1 MKNKALKALL
11 YLLLTLSGLF
21 VVTFVVYF
29 FNQDMKLTSKIEPLL
44 IKHYDRIERNQ
55 HL

>member
-1 MKNKALKALL
+1 MEKFKKMSK

-21 VVTFVVYF
+21 VVTFVIYI
-29 FNQDMKLTSKIEPLL
+29 FNLDMKLTSKMEPVLL
-44 IKHYDRIERNQ
+44 RHYDKVQRDQ